1 MARMEPTYRGYIA
14 TTDDALLMF
23 EACRLGMLQR
33 RTHRLCERERSMLD
47 SGCVYVWDESESGI
61 RRWTDG
67 KRWSPSRVNG
77 CFLSYTELEPKNDAQ
92 LPGMHMSA
100 SSDVPLDN
108 GMTKKSMTLFTTQ
121 NSKLHLICYY
131 CKSDVDSGRLVT
143 PSQDPRLCDISIP
156 RSLYP
161 EILPEIP
168 RTVAPHTLPMRN
180 RRLSGVPATIMVR
193 GCSSLQ
199 HQYQQEY
206 QQPAKIYPR
215 PNNTLA
221 PVPPAYNRSL
231 TSDDYS
237 YVQGSRVSSA
247 HTMHATPETSP
258 LPHERTTVASPATV
272 NQPPPALPSMAPHAR
287 RYPTHTLTIPI
298 HAPHSFRSL
307 SSPMAHMSALPTP
320 PLMQSPLDPP
330 SAPSSRRSTLQ
341 EWSDSTTIHGTSNA
355 QGSLGMHNSK
365 PIQDTG
371 RVQLPPIS
379 ELLQSI
385 GRKSPVH
392 PTHAL
397 PLHKQGTKVSK
408 IDSNQLAALAR
419 ARYSGTIW
427 NQQPAPN

>member
-33 RTHRLCERERSMLD
+33 RTRRLCERERSMLE
-47 SGCVYVWDESESGI
+47 SGCVYVWDENESGI

-77 CFLSYTELEPKNDAQ
+77 CFLSYTELEPKNNE
-92 LPGMHMSA
+92 LPDI
-100 SSDVPLDN
+100 SDMPLDN
-108 GMTKKSMTLFTTQ
+108 GMIKKSMTLFTKQ

-131 CKSDVDSGRLVT
+131 STRDVESRRLVT
-143 PSQDPRLCDISIP
+143 PSQDPRLCNISIP

-168 RTVAPHTLPMRN
+168 RTVAPHTLPIRN

-199 HQYQQEY
+199 HQPFQESH
-206 QQPAKIYPR
+206 QPAKIYPR
-215 PNNTLA
+215 PTTLA
-221 PVPPAYNRSL
+221 PVPAYNRSL
-231 TSDDYS
+231 TSDSS
-237 YVQGSRVSSA
+237 YVQGSRISSA
-247 HTMHATPETSP
+247 HTVQATPETSP
-258 LPHERTTVASPATV
+258 LPHERTTVASPTTV
-272 NQPPPALPSMAPHAR
+272 NQQPPALPSMAPHAR
-287 RYPTHTLTIPI
+287 RYPTQTLTIPI

-307 SSPMAHMSALPTP
+307 SNPMSHMSTALPTP
-320 PLMQSPLDPP
+320 PLMQSPLEPP
-330 SAPSSRRSTLQ
+330 SVLSSRRSTLQ
-341 EWSDSTTIHGTSNA
+341 EWPDSTTIHGTSD
-355 QGSLGMHNSK
+355 GPGPLGIHDAT

-385 GRKSPVH
+385 GRKSP
-392 PTHAL
+392 L
-397 PLHKQGTKVSK
+397 LHKQGIKVGK
-408 IDSNQLAALAR
+408 IDSTQLAALAR

-427 NQQPAPN
+427 NQQPAPT

>member
-33 RTHRLCERERSMLD
+33 RTRRLCERERNMLD

-77 CFLSYTELEPKNDAQ
+77 CFLSYSELEPKSDE
-92 LPGMHMSA
+92 LPLT
-100 SSDVPLDN
+100 SDVPLDN

-121 NSKLHLICYY
+121 NSKLHLICYFS
-131 CKSDVDSGRLVT
+131 KHDVDSGRLVT
-143 PSQDPRLCDISIP
+143 PSQDPRLCEISIP
-156 RSLYP
+156 RALYP

-168 RTVAPHTLPMRN
+168 RPVAPRALPMRN

-199 HQYQQEY
+199 HRPHQEY

-215 PNNTLA
+215 PNTLA
-221 PVPPAYNRSL
+221 PVPPAYHHSL
-231 TSDDYS
+231 ASDDYS
-237 YVQGSRVSSA
+237 YSQGSRVSSA
-247 HTMHATPETSP
+247 HTIHATPETSP
-258 LPHERTTVASPATV
+258 LPNERITVASPATV
-272 NQPPPALPSMAPHAR
+272 NQQPPSALPSMPSRMAPPAR

-307 SSPMAHMSALPTP
+307 SNPMAHLSSALPTP
-320 PLMQSPLDPP
+320 PLMQSPLDLP

-341 EWSDSTTIHGTSNA
+341 EWPESATISGTTVDAQSPAIMQDEKSIHTSA
-355 QGSLGMHNSK
+355 
-365 PIQDTG
+365 

-392 PTHAL
+392 PHPL
-397 PLHKQGTKVSK
+397 PLHKQGIKVSK